1 MAEAPATNVLIPPAY
16 HINENDKR
24 GLVMVITTVTVSFV
38 MLCLAVRIYIRT
50 NVREWKRD
58 DSLLAVATL
67 FSFFQAATV
76 YLQVHEG
83 LGLKHLDPTRLSQLG
98 KANFAQQLLYIFT
111 LFLSK
116 VVVCLLYLRLTAGK
130 RHAALAYATM
140 ALCAAWIVTSFVMVS
155 ISCNPVQFFTLGLGI
170 CGDITWRWVVIG
182 VFDCLTEL
190 LIFFNAIYLVAGLH
204 MAVRLKIVVI
214 LAFSIRLPVII
225 ASILRMKYIRAFTD
239 PAADPTFLSAYSV
252 ISGQFQLDFAIISTT
267 ISCLGPFLRPFENE
281 GGAGSSY
288 RRRYYRDQQY
298 PSYNQRSG
306 PGGSR
311 AGNVRRSFND
321 DISFGTAIQMGPIS
335 SNTYH
340 HHGAGRSGKAAGSA
354 AAAAAFAIGSPSSS
368 MAASGAMGQY
378 KQYHQHHHHRQ
389 KPSLGHRGSAFFFRA
404 ASPDQPG
411 KMSLDL
417 RPDFCEHEAAAG
429 RGSAVVGG
437 IGGVGA
443 MAELDSLS
451 LESNDSKRMIIAKKT
466 VVRVEREGEEEE
478 EEDECGEFGGE

>member
-1 MAEAPATNVLIPPAY
+1 MAEALASDVIPPAY

-83 LGLKHLDPTRLSQLG
+83 LGLKRLDPARLSQLG

-130 RHAALAYATM
+130 KHAALAYATM

-239 PAADPTFLSAYSV
+239 PNVDPTFLSAYSV

-267 ISCLGPFLRPFENE
+267 ISCLGPFLRPFENA
-281 GGAGSSY
+281 GGGGSSY
-288 RRRYYRDQQY
+288 RRRYYAEQQYRDQY
-298 PSYNQRSG
+298 PSYNQRSR
-306 PGGSR
+306 GGT
-311 AGNVRRSFND
+311 GNGRSFND
-321 DISFGTAIQMGPIS
+321 NISFGTAIQMGPIS
-335 SNTYH
+335 NH
-340 HHGAGRSGKAAGSA
+340 HSGGSGKAAAVATGSSSA
-354 AAAAAFAIGSPSSS
+354 AGAA
-368 MAASGAMGQY
+368 GAMGQH
-378 KQYHQHHHHRQ
+378 KQYNHHQHRQ
-389 KPSLGHRGSAFFFRA
+389 KPSLGHRGSAFFFGA
-404 ASPDQPG
+404 GSPPDQPG

-429 RGSAVVGG
+429 RGSAVGG
-437 IGGVGA
+437 SGAIGM
-443 MAELDSLS
+443 MAELDQLS

-478 EEDECGEFGGE
+478 EEGDLPVLST